1 MNDMAYGPQLRTK
14 TSRSLRRLAWAM
26 QIPMSRTLEEL
37 IKIMPHLIDSKPVC
51 SACRDRSRCN
61 ECYFKP
67 HGKPELAA
75 LQKSKLTALL
85 QKNLKTFPAVPGKK
99 LTLNKEYISRK

>member
-1 MNDMAYGPQLRTK
+1 MNHMAYGPQLRTK

-26 QIPMSRTLEEL
+26 QLPMSRTLEEL
-37 IKIMPHLIDSKPVC
+37 IKIIPHLIGSKPVC
-51 SACRDRSRCN
+51 SACRDRSRCS

-67 HGKPELAA
+67 HGKPA

-85 QKNLKTFPAVPGKK
+85 KKNLKTFPAVPGKK